1 MKESIKNLREIPVV
15 PQSDREKLQEGLNE
29 QEIPTIDL
37 KMVTK
42 EVKGSVV
49 YTPWTI
55 IETPYMIISDRGGS
69 RKVWTRNKWKIALY
83 YLYKITGIK
92 WFIHKYN
99 KIPR

>member
-15 PQSDREKLQEGLNE
+15 PQSDREKLHEGLDE

-42 EVKGSVV
+42 EVKGGIV

-55 IETPYMIISDRGGS
+55 IETPYMIYSDANGT
-69 RKVWTRNKWKIALY
+69 RKVWTGNKWKIALY
-83 YLYKITGIK
+83 YLYKVTRIE
-92 WFIHKYN
+92 WFIKKYN
-99 KIPR
+99 KLPR